1 MKLDDLEYAISC
13 LDDAIEALRDS
24 EAECSAYAADLRNIL
39 DEMSD
44 EAWSAHRAQEI
55 REEEAHNR
63 LIKEMVAEYRRE
75 RL

>member
-39 DEMSD
+39 AEMSD

>member
-44 EAWSAHRAQEI
+44 EAWSARRAQEI
-55 REEEAHNR
+55 REEEAYSKLMRDLN
-63 LIKEMVAEYRRE
+63 AEYRRDA
-75 RL
+75 R

>member
-1 MKLDDLEYAISC
+1 MKIDDLEYAISC

-24 EAECSAYAADLRNIL
+24 EAECSAYAVDLRNIL

-44 EAWSAHRAQEI
+44 EAWSARRAQEI
-55 REEEAHNR
+55 REEEAHDK
-63 LIKEMVAEYRRE
+63 LIKELTAMYRRE